1 MMSDDPWEDIDVSPA
16 ASQINA
22 RRIADAGSA
31 AWGLYWAVDAQLHCL
46 LILQRGSGRRQSQ
59 RLPRLRGLSVE
70 ASPTEDGSG
79 ERMIIR
85 LTDGEQR
92 EVFHRFCIDVVEATR
107 VAKSA
112 DEAIERFLART
123 WRWHRL
129 LRSGQN
135 GRLSEDEQK
144 GLLGE
149 LSVIERC
156 LLDVIEARDAVEGWT
171 GPLGTPRDFEFGLV
185 GIEAKARSPQS
196 AQVRISSLDQLD
208 SAGES
213 RLFLFVIEVGAA
225 FGDSATAVTITDV
238 ATRVRSRIA
247 ALDLSA
253 AIVFDERLTATGFDW
268 EEDYSDKHWSIGDEV
283 QYEVVDGFPRL
294 TPTMVPAAVDDVRYT
309 ISMAGC
315 EGFRVPE
322 TAMAEAILGGSDGR

>member
-1 MMSDDPWEDIDVSPA
+1 MMSDDPWEDIDVSPE

-31 AWGLYWAVDAQLHCL
+31 AWGLYWAVDAQRHCL

-79 ERMIIR
+79 ERVIIR

-129 LRSGQN
+129 LRSGQD
-135 GRLSEDEQK
+135 GGCLRTSRRVCSEN
-144 GLLGE
+144 
-149 LSVIERC
+149 
-156 LLDVIEARDAVEGWT
+156 
-171 GPLGTPRDFEFGLV
+171 
-185 GIEAKARSPQS
+185 
-196 AQVRISSLDQLD
+196 
-208 SAGES
+208 
-213 RLFLFVIEVGAA
+213 
-225 FGDSATAVTITDV
+225 
-238 ATRVRSRIA
+238 
-247 ALDLSA
+247 
-253 AIVFDERLTATGFDW
+253 
-268 EEDYSDKHWSIGDEV
+268 
-283 QYEVVDGFPRL
+283 
-294 TPTMVPAAVDDVRYT
+294 
-309 ISMAGC
+309 
-315 EGFRVPE
+315 
-322 TAMAEAILGGSDGR
+322 

>member
-1 MMSDDPWEDIDVSPA
+1 MMSDDPWEEIDVSPE

-31 AWGLYWAVDAQLHCL
+31 AWGLYWAVDAQRHCL
-46 LILQRGSGRRQSQ
+46 LILQLGSGRRQSQ
-59 RLPRLRGLSVE
+59 HLPRLRGLSVE

-79 ERMIIR
+79 ERVIIR

-92 EVFHRFCIDVVEATR
+92 EVFHRFCIDIVEATR

-112 DEAIERFLART
+112 DEAIARFLART

-129 LRSGQN
+129 LRSGQD

-156 LLDVIEARDAVEGWT
+156 LLDVIGARGSVEGWT
-171 GPLGTPRDFEFGLV
+171 GPLGTPKDFEFGLV

-196 AQVRISSLDQLD
+196 AEVRISSLDQLD

-225 FGDSATAVTITDV
+225 FSDSATAVTITDV
-238 ATRVRSRIA
+238 ATRVRNRIA

-253 AIVFDERLTATGFDW
+253 AVAFDERLTAAGFDW
-268 EEDYSDKHWSIGDEV
+268 EENYSDKHWSIGAAV

-315 EGFRVPE
+315 ERFRVPE
-322 TAMAEAILGGSDGR
+322 TAMAEAILGGADGR